1 MEKKTIGGLIAAL
14 RRANGMTQKELAEK
28 LNVSDKTVSR
38 WERDDGLPELSL
50 VPVIA
55 EVFGITC
62 DELLCGERRSP
73 EQRESEAGSRTANP
87 EKTEKQRMRLLKN
100 SEAQYKMRSGIAA
113 GISAA
118 GFLAALIVNFGLLKA
133 VLAFGAAALFSLA
146 AVMVQSTAL
155 SRAFLA
161 VDDAELPDEML
172 HAYHR
177 RIVKTAERSFTLTAV
192 LLAAVLPM
200 LLVIG
205 SGVATSAGLGADAFL
220 LYGGILAALVLAAAF
235 FICRRCNDACMKKG
249 VWTLE
254 ESEAQRYQKNHRL
267 QNLTA
272 GVLTAVLCVTGMLH
286 GLLSQTQMYRTG
298 LVFNDY
304 ESFVEYME
312 REEKA
317 PARGLLPNGTADFPV
332 EIEPKTEIWYDEN
345 GNEITEEQAR
355 TRTLEDQDGR
365 VVCTYI
371 DRNENCTGIS
381 YSPKKGTVLPITVYT
396 RQDSERAREQAQQAS
411 VLFIPAYFIEIA
423 AAAFFYWKKRA
434 V

>member
-73 EQRESEAGSRTANP
+73 EQRAGEAGARTANP
-87 EKTEKQRMRLLKN
+87 EKTEKQRTRLLKK
-100 SEAQYKMRSGIAA
+100 SESQYKMLSWIAA
-113 GISAA
+113 GVSAA
-118 GFLAALIVNFGLLKA
+118 GFLTAAILNFGLLKA
-133 VLAFGAAALFSLA
+133 VLAFGAAALFSVA
-146 AVMVQSTAL
+146 AVIVQAAAL
-155 SRAFLA
+155 NRAFLA

-177 RIVKTAERSFTLTAV
+177 RIVKTAERSFTLTAA
-192 LLAAVLPM
+192 LLAAALP
-200 LLVIG
+200 LLAVIG
-205 SGVATSAGLGADAFL
+205 SDFSASAGLQADAFL
-220 LYGGILAALVLAAAF
+220 LYGGILAVLALAASF
-235 FICRRCNDACMKKG
+235 FVCRRCNDVCMEKG
-249 VWTLE
+249 LWTLDE
-254 ESEAQRYQKNHRL
+254 AEAQRYRKNHRL
-267 QNLTA
+267 QNITA
-272 GVLTAVLCVTGMLH
+272 GVLAAVLCFTGMLH
-286 GLLSQTQMYRTG
+286 GLLSQEQMYRSG

-312 REEKA
+312 RDEKA
-317 PARGLLPNGTADFPV
+317 PVRGLPPEAPV
-332 EIEPKTEIWYDEN
+332 YAGPEETEPEIWYDEN

-355 TRTLEDQDGR
+355 TRTLEDQDGN

-371 DRNENCTGIS
+371 KRNENCTGMS

-396 RQDSERAREQAQQAS
+396 VQDRERAREQAQQVQ
-411 VLFIPAYFIEIA
+411 VLFVPVYFVEIA
-423 AAAFFYWKKRA
+423 AAAFFYRKKRA